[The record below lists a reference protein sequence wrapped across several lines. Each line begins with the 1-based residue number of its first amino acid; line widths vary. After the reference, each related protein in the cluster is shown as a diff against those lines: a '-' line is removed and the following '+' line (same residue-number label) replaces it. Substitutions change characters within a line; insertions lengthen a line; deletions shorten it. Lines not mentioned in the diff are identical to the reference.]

1 MSDRGDALLTPDRYQ
16 IDPRDPLGCG
26 LTAIRSASM
35 RAIAITKP
43 GGPEVLALVER
54 ESPQPSR
61 GEVRV
66 RVRGTAVNRA
76 DLLQRMGAYPAPPD
90 APPDIPG
97 LEIAGDVDAIGPGV
111 ERLKVGDRVF
121 GLVSGGGYA
130 EEIVSHE
137 RALARIPEGMSFED
151 AAAVPEAFCTAHDA
165 IVTQANLRSGE
176 TLLIHAAGS
185 GVGTAAAQLARALGA
200 TAIGTARTQDK
211 LDRARELGLD
221 HGIVPDAGKFADAVR
236 AYAKDGVDVVLE
248 LVGGG
253 YVAEDLRCVAT
264 LGRIVLVGLMAGTK
278 GDLDLGLVLRKR
290 ARIFGTVLRARPLE
304 EKIAAMRAFESQV
317 VPLLARGVVKPIV
330 DCVMPLAEAARAH
343 ERMQSNAGFGKIVL
357 SV

>member
-1 MSDRGDALLTPDRYQ
+1 
-16 IDPRDPLGCG
+16 
-26 LTAIRSASM
+26 M
-35 RAIAITKP
+35 RAIAISKP
-43 GGPEVLALVER
+43 GGPDVLTLVER

-97 LEIAGDVDAIGPGV
+97 LEIAGEVNAVGPGV

-121 GLVSGGGYA
+121 GLVGGGGYA

-137 RALARIPEGMSFED
+137 RALARIPDGMSFED
-151 AAAVPEAFCTAHDA
+151 AAAVPEAYCTAHDA
-165 IVTQANLRSGE
+165 IVTQAQIKSGE
-176 TLLIHAAGS
+176 VLLVHAVGS
-185 GVGTAAAQLARALGA
+185 GVGTAAVQLARALGA
-200 TAIGTARTQDK
+200 AVVGTARTPDK
-211 LDRARELGLD
+211 LERAKELGMEF
-221 HGIVPDAGKFADAVR
+221 GVVAEGGTFADATRKV
-236 AYAKDGVDVVLE
+236 APNGVDVVLE
-248 LVGGG
+248 LVGGN

-304 EKIAAMRAFESQV
+304 EKIAAMRAFEAQV
-317 VPLLARGVVKPIV
+317 VPLLARGSLKPIV
-330 DCVMPLAEAARAH
+330 DCVMPLADAGKAH

-357 SV
+357 KV